1 MSGRL
6 SDCRLMEL
14 RRINARQ
21 GNITPV
27 EQWRDVPF
35 SIARVYYLYDLP
47 GGESRGGHA
56 HLELQQ
62 LLVCVMGALDVVI
75 DDGSERRTIRL
86 DRAYQGLLIC
96 PMIWRELQN
105 FSSGAI
111 CLVLA
116 SEVYRE
122 SDYIRDY
129 ADFLSRR
136 DDPSKG
142 IMGA

>member
-1 MSGRL
+1 MSGKL
-6 SDCRLMEL
+6 DDCRLLEL

-35 SIARVYYLYDLP
+35 AIERVYYLYDLP

-56 HLELQQ
+56 HRELMQ

-75 DDGSERRTIRL
+75 DDGRERRTIRL

-96 PMIWRELQN
+96 GGGFALNRGGG
-105 FSSGAI
+105 FFRRGGRRGSGRLGLI
-111 CLVLA
+111 LGC
-116 SEVYRE
+116 
-122 SDYIRDY
+122 
-129 ADFLSRR
+129 
-136 DDPSKG
+136 
-142 IMGA
+142 

>member
-1 MSGRL
+1 MSGKL
-6 SDCRLMEL
+6 EDCRVLEL

-35 SIARVYYLYDLP
+35 AIERVYYLYDLP

-56 HLELQQ
+56 HRELMQ

-75 DDGSERRTIRL
+75 DDGRERRTIRL

-116 SEVYRE
+116 SAVYRE

-129 ADFLSRR
+129 AEFLELGRAGFTGG
-136 DDPSKG
+136 P
-142 IMGA
+142 GA